1 MHEQRSF
8 KALVSD
14 VTYIISCFT
23 CSNLQQAHY
32 KSYKDL
38 YSHCHWPFI
47 SRIIQLLHVLNIHNI
62 CINFNL
68 YRILEVSSNYAR
80 TNCRYINR
88 NFEMLIKTHR
98 VMLCLCGTYELCII
112 YP

>member
-32 KSYKDL
+32 ISYKDL

-47 SRIIQLLHVLNIHNI
+47 SRIIQLLSTCVMLLHVLNIHNI

-80 TNCRYINR
+80 TKADISI
-88 NFEMLIKTHR
+88 ETLK
-98 VMLCLCGTYELCII
+98 CL
-112 YP
+112 